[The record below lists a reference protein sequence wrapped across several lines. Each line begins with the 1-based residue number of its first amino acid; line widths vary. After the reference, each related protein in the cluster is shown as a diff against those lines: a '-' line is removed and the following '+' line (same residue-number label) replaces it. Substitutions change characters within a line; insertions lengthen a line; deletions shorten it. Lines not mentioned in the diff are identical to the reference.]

1 MTVTEEKMNLQKL
14 RFVSLSALMLLSSLA
29 AFAQGE
35 TFSDPNVDYIFDL
48 PDAKWKMT
56 AKPSA
61 TNPNVGYVFV
71 DRNEGSLEV
80 RKLTIAKDTLLT
92 DVIHQDEEK
101 KLQFRQGFVAGREEN
116 FSGKLRGSIFNFE
129 YVAAGKNMAGR
140 FYFLKADDTTIYILR
155 FQGQKDILRSIRAQT
170 DSIARSFAVKK

>member
-1 MTVTEEKMNLQKL
+1 V
-14 RFVSLSALMLLSSLA
+14 LLSSLA

-35 TFSDPNVDYIFDL
+35 IFSDPNVDYTFGL
-48 PDAKWKMT
+48 PNAKWKMT

-71 DRNEGSLEV
+71 VRNDASLDV
-80 RKLTIAKDTLLT
+80 RKMTVTKDTLLT
-92 DVIHQDEEK
+92 DIIHQDEEK
-101 KLQFRQGFVAGREEN
+101 KLQFKPGFVAGSEEN

-140 FYFLKADDTTIYILR
+140 YYFLKAGDTTVYVLR
-155 FQGQKDILRSIRAQT
+155 FQGKKDVLRSIRAQT
-170 DSIARSFAVKK
+170 DAIARSFAVKK

>member
-1 MTVTEEKMNLQKL
+1 
-14 RFVSLSALMLLSSLA
+14 MLFLSLA

-35 TFSDPNVDYIFDL
+35 TFSDPNVDYTFDL
-48 PDAKWKMT
+48 PDAKWKIT

-71 DRNEGSLEV
+71 DRADASFDV
-80 RKLTIAKDTLLT
+80 RKVTVAKDTLLT

-116 FSGKLRGSIFNFE
+116 FTGKLRGSIFNFE

-140 FYFLKADDTTIYILR
+140 YYFLKADEVTIYILR

-170 DSIARSFAVKK
+170 DSIARTFAIKK

>member
-1 MTVTEEKMNLQKL
+1 MNIQKL
-14 RFVSLSALMLLSSLA
+14 SFISLVALLFASAISTV
-29 AFAQGE
+29 AQGE
-35 TFSDPNVDYIFDL
+35 AFSDPNVDYTFEL

-56 AKPSA
+56 GKPSA
-61 TNPNVGYVFV
+61 TSPNVVYVFV
-71 DRNEGSLEV
+71 DRADASLDV
-80 RKLTIAKDTLLT
+80 RKVTVPKDTLLT

-129 YVAAGKNMAGR
+129 YVAAGRNMAGR
-140 FYFLKADDTTIYILR
+140 YYFLRADETTIYILR

-170 DSIARSFAVKK
+170 DSIARTFAAKK

>member
-1 MTVTEEKMNLQKL
+1 MKSHKI
-14 RFVSLSALMLLSSLA
+14 RFISLALVLLLSSVA
-29 AFAQGE
+29 ASAQDE
-35 TFSDPNVDYIFDL
+35 TFSDPNVDYTFDL
-48 PDAKWKMT
+48 PDAKWKLT
-56 AKPSA
+56 LKPSV

-71 DRNEGSLEV
+71 DRADASLDV
-80 RKLTIAKDTLLT
+80 RKMTVPKNTLLT

-170 DSIARSFAVKK
+170 DSIARSFSARK

>member
-1 MTVTEEKMNLQKL
+1 MNLQKL
-14 RFVSLSALMLLSSLA
+14 RFVSLSAIMLFLSHA
-29 AFAQGE
+29 AFAQVSE
-35 TFSDPNVDYIFDL
+35 TFSDPNVGYTFDL

-61 TNPNVGYVFV
+61 TNPNVAYVFV
-71 DRNEGSLEV
+71 DRADASFDV
-80 RKLTIAKDTLLT
+80 RKVTVTKDTLLT

-116 FSGKLRGSIFNFE
+116 FNGRLRGAIFNFE

-140 FYFLKADDTTIYILR
+140 YYFLKADETTIYILR

-170 DSIARSFAVKK
+170 DSIARSFTVKK

>member
-1 MTVTEEKMNLQKL
+1 MNLQKL
-14 RFVSLSALMLLSSLA
+14 RLFSLSALMLFVSLT
-29 AFAQGE
+29 AFAQGD
-35 TFSDPNVDYIFDL
+35 TFSDPNVDYTFDL

-71 DRNEGSLEV
+71 DRNDGSLEV
-80 RKLTIAKDTLLT
+80 RKMNVAKDTLLT

-116 FSGKLRGSIFNFE
+116 FTGKLRGSIFNFE

-140 FYFLKADDTTIYILR
+140 FYFLRADETTVYILR